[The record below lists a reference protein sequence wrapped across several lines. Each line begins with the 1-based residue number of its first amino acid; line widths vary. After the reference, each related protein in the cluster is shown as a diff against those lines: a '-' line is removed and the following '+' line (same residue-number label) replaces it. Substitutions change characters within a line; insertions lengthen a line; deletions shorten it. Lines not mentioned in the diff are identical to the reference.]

1 MDRIK
6 ELIKAFNESNIVNL
20 RVKYGEKNKEKSLDE
35 MIKMITTCDICG
47 KTIIGIENF
56 INAGDKVV
64 CSEDCKQTAI
74 GQFRHWENTPSHIWK
89 GNKIN
94 VLVHK

>member
-1 MDRIK
+1 MSEVSK
-6 ELIKAFNESNIVNL
+6 FIKAFNESNIVNL

-35 MIKMITTCDICG
+35 MITTCDICG
-47 KTIIGIENF
+47 KTIIGVENF

-74 GQFRHWENTPSHIWK
+74 GQFRHWQETESHNWRK
-89 GNKIN
+89 A
-94 VLVHK
+94 